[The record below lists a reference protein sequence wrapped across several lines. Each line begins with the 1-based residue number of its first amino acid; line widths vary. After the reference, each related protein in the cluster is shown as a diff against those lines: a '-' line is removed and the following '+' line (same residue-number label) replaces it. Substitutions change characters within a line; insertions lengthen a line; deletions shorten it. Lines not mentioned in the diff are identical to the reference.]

1 MNTSTLTV
9 GQSVLVNGGFGPV
22 DGEVVKIDHPCIYV
36 ETANGCLRFNYYG
49 QECGPAGVAYTYPF
63 NAMIGPG
70 PWKLD
75 SGPFAE
81 GEKNKD

>member
-1 MNTSTLTV
+1 MDTQNLVV
-9 GQSVLVNGGFGPV
+9 GQPVLVNGGFGPV
-22 DGEVVKIDHPCIYV
+22 EGKIVKIDRPCIYI
-36 ETANGCLRFNYYG
+36 ETANGRLRFNYYG
-49 QECGPAGVAYTYPF
+49 QECGPDGVAYTYLF

-81 GEKNKD
+81 GEKSKD